1 MQTFV
6 TGGTGLLGNDLVRD
20 LVGAGHDVTVLVR
33 SVEKAERVLGDLDVE
48 FVVDDLT
55 DVAGFEAA
63 LAGTEVLFHA
73 AAYFREYYSPGN
85 HWDRLRAVN
94 VDGTVRLLEAASRH
108 GVSRVVYVSSSGVIG
123 PSADG
128 GPSDE
133 SDLLDPAETDNR
145 YFRSKV
151 LDEHAIDEFL
161 ETHDLPVVRVLPG
174 WMFGPWD
181 AAPTSA
187 GQLVLD
193 LATGTQAGVFDGGE
207 HVTDA
212 RDVARAMVA
221 AVDHGVPAG
230 RYLVAGPYT
239 TLAELAA
246 AVETVTGT
254 PAPRRIPY
262 PLVALLAAASERYGR
277 LTGREVRLTRAAT
290 RSLRTARRVDSST
303 AAAELDATFRPLE
316 ETVRDELAW
325 FVEHG
330 HLPVGL
336 GPAEGEVSRERV
348 EAST

>member
-6 TGGTGLLGNDLVRD
+6 TGGTGLLGNNLVRE

-33 SVEKAERVLGDLDVE
+33 SVAKAEQVLGDLDVE
-48 FVVDDLT
+48 VVIGDMT
-55 DVAGFEAA
+55 DVGGFETA
-63 LAGTEVLFHA
+63 LEGTEVLFHT
-73 AAYFREYYSPGN
+73 AAYFREYYSPGD
-85 HWDRLRAVN
+85 HWERLQAVN
-94 VDGTVRLLEAASRH
+94 VDGTVRLLEAASSH

-128 GPSDE
+128 GPGDE
-133 SDLLDPAETDNR
+133 TDLLDPTGMDNL

-151 LDEHAIDEFL
+151 LTEHAIDEFL
-161 ETHDLPVVRVLPG
+161 KTHDLPVVRVLPG

-212 RDVARAMVA
+212 RDVARAMMA
-221 AVDHGVPAG
+221 AAECGVPAG

-246 AVETVTGT
+246 AVATVTGT
-254 PAPRRIPY
+254 PTPRRIPY
-262 PLVALLAAASERYGR
+262 PFVALLARASELYGR
-277 LTGREVRLTRAAT
+277 LTGRKVQLTRAAT
-290 RSLRTARRVDSST
+290 QSLRTARRVDSSR
-303 AAAELDATFRPLE
+303 AVAELGATFRPLE

-325 FVEHG
+325 FAEHDY
-330 HLPVGL
+330 L
-336 GPAEGEVSRERV
+336 PAEFGPVADAVGRDRV
-348 EAST
+348 EASI